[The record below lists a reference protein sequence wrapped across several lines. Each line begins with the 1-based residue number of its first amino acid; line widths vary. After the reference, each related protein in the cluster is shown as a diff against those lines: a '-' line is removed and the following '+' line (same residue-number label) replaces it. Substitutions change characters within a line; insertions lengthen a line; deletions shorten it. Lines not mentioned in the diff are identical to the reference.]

1 MMYYIEATVNGG
13 IEFEFARDLKTA
25 KKIFEAYEEEIWR
38 LEPCVGDNIRI
49 IELEDTW
56 LQDVITSEEWRDDLY
71 IGIVEAKEWT
81 AEE

>member
-13 IEFEFARDLKTA
+13 IEFEFTTKLTTA
-25 KKIFEAYEEEIWR
+25 ERIYEEFKEDI
-38 LEPCVGDNIRI
+38 LFAPCDGDNVRM

-71 IGIVEAKEWT
+71 SGIVKSVEF
-81 AEE
+81 

>member
-25 KKIFEAYEEEIWR
+25 KKIFEDFEEEIWR
-38 LEPCVGDNIRI
+38 LEPCVGDNVKI

-56 LQDVITSEEWRDDLY
+56 LHEAITSEEWRDDLY
-71 IGIVEAKEWT
+71 IGTVKSVEF
-81 AEE
+81 